1 MPPAWQ
7 WVVLLKQTEKLRAL
21 PFFSM
26 DVSNVVDV
34 FSKEMPIDLVRQLKD
49 CIYAKAVE
57 FIGAKPEHKPTTA

>member
-1 MPPAWQ
+1 
-7 WVVLLKQTEKLRAL
+7 
-21 PFFSM
+21 M

-57 FIGAKPEHKPTTA
+57 FIGAKPEHKPAQTW